1 MEHKFKNIRLEY
13 GCCLFELANGQDVE
27 AVFVMEHFETTTS
40 SHKEEPDYIELPV
53 VTGFYISGDGNGG
66 YDITGIVSPDVF
78 EFFNQKIEELLK
90 MGDNE

>member
-13 GCCLFELANGQDVE
+13 GCCLFELQNGQDVE
-27 AVFVMEHFETTTS
+27 AVFVMEQFEVSTS
-40 SHKEEPDYIELPV
+40 SHKEEPDYVTLPV
-53 VTGFYISGDGNGG
+53 VTRFYMSSDCNGS
-66 YDITGIVSPDVF
+66 YDITDIVSNEVF